1 MFEGINSNEN
11 EEAGNLGDKEKS
23 ENVIEGLDVISKS
36 TDHSAISSWLKR
48 IALVGISS
56 YAIFLG
62 AKGVESYKEYDD
74 YKEKIIEE
82 SGKNFEEEK
91 KFVIQEIGE
100 ENFSEIER
108 ADRGAFFQKDEE
120 RKNPEIQDAEKNGF
134 SQKIIEGI
142 IRDGDFFPSNY
153 IKGEV
158 NKIIFGTDPRSMK
171 DYGMDGVSIADANG
185 KYEIL
190 QFNLDASRGISDN
203 SSKYNFFEVNFT
215 HEITHLNSWISDQ
228 DLNIVE
234 RVNLLGSIIRL
245 MNKENCLRGF
255 YEESYGKKGYHQK
268 ISNPG
273 SKEDETYL
281 KATEYFASSGECYFV
296 FTRFLKEEHPD
307 EFELF
312 DKYIKKNDPKFNPFD
327 AGSRRIEFI
336 MDQTRN

>member
-1 MFEGINSNEN
+1 MFEKINSSGN
-11 EEAGNLGDKEKS
+11 EEGGNLEEKEKLES
-23 ENVIEGLDVISKS
+23 AIEGLDVISKN
-36 TDHSAISSWLKR
+36 TDYSAIRSWLKR
-48 IALVGISS
+48 IALIGISS

-62 AKGVESYKEYDD
+62 TETIESFKEYDD
-74 YKEKIIEE
+74 YKNKIIEE

-120 RKNPEIQDAEKNGF
+120 RKDPEIQDAEKSGF

-142 IRDGDFFPSNY
+142 IEDGNFFPSNY

-158 NKIIFGTDPRSMK
+158 DKIIFGTNPRSTN
-171 DYGMDGVSIADANG
+171 DYGIDGVSIADANR

-190 QFNLDASRGISDN
+190 QFNFDSSKGISDN
-203 SSKYNFFEVNFT
+203 SSKYNFFEVNFA
-215 HEITHLNSWISDQ
+215 HEITHLNDWMSDQ

-234 RVNLLGSIIRL
+234 RVNLLGDVIRL

-255 YEESYGKKGYHQK
+255 LEESYGRKGYHQR
-268 ISNPG
+268 ISKGN
-273 SKEDETYL
+273 KEDETYL
-281 KATEYFASSGECYFV
+281 KATEYFAEMGESYFV

-312 DKYIKKNDPKFNPFD
+312 DKYIKKNDPKFDPFE
-327 AGSRRIEFI
+327 AGSRRIEFV
-336 MDQTRN
+336 MDQARN